1 MAAQDRRRHREQH
14 VVSVGV
20 VDQLGERE
28 RDIDD
33 CLLVQERPSSQGWQL
48 GWVTKKVAGASF
60 SQPLVTLCK
69 ALCKVTFEEYPDVN
83 YPTNCHGT
91 FYLFSGQVRNKLL
104 EVKSHWF
111 HFMKSLLGPPTGFC
125 GKGGENFQDR

>member
-1 MAAQDRRRHREQH
+1 M
-14 VVSVGV
+14 VSVGV

-28 RDIDD
+28 RDADD
-33 CLLVQERPSSQGWQL
+33 CLLVQERPSSQGWKL
-48 GWVTKKVAGASF
+48 GWITKKVAGASF
-60 SQPLVTLCK
+60 SQPQVTQCK

-111 HFMKSLLGPPTGFC
+111 YFMKSLLGPPTGFC